1 MEVVGGDGADT
12 LVVPQDPEDGETNRV
27 FISDIDKGSVT
38 KTIGFSEVEN
48 LTGATG
54 ITDLF
59 TFEPGAVL
67 SGELYGQS
75 VDQDSLVFQLSMGPD
90 TQDLMWNTAGGT
102 GTVSRNDSVITSFH
116 DVTDTQ
122 NIVVFG
128 TELSDEL
135 KVSTNQSKIEVEGG
149 NSEVI
154 FGAVTFYSPQ
164 GSLLIWPGAGDD
176 TVTIHDSALSGPVTI
191 DDVAGDADRLIL
203 ELDAGTAERS
213 VAWNETEEDR
223 VAGTLT
229 VSSATVQYYGIEN
242 SENLIISGTSGDD
255 TLVLQNE
262 GESRLSLSTA
272 DWGSPSGFYPV
283 LFDSPGGALSINL
296 GNGDDNIQLS
306 TTELTAP
313 LFLDGGV
320 GTDRLNFGS
329 DSPSIAELHI
339 NSTIESVEQSPAQIG
354 LLAFTATEFN
364 DEITVTLATEAA
376 ERVLISST
384 NSTFTNLVVPA
395 PQNQLRIHGSTG
407 DDQVTVNFGTDT
419 EGAEAAWEFAP
430 ELFIDGQVGGDTLKV
445 LKGQFQ
451 HLGYAAETIE
461 MASGA
466 AASNMTVVA
475 NYTNVDIYRAD
486 ATHLYID
493 RQIVPEPTQKL
504 TVIGDPSAGS
514 SQTFTIKANPYGQ
527 FTDLTVDYDFEIAPE
542 AAKTEIF
549 VETDV
554 FLVGDDLILEGTE
567 ITVAENV
574 VISTNNPTGDSG
586 DITMRANAQNELD
599 VDAVS
604 ITLGTGSQLLATP
617 SDATHESGDILLT
630 ARQYAKPF
638 LPYFVLLVDTSA
650 TINLNDAT
658 VRGRDITITADSLS
672 DSFFETQLSG
682 ADIDITELGGETIL
696 NELVMGTGLIFFSV
710 STSEANA
717 QINLNAD
724 TDIAGRNI
732 TVATHAASNPK
743 SNSANELFALS
754 YARSEIYSKVNIA
767 SGVKLEATSDVT
779 ISSTAL
785 NDVGSSAASSSQG
798 ATQSDA
804 KANITVAVAESVTE
818 IGGTVS
824 TDSQIIAGGDVD
836 IRSSLIRANVVEA
849 AAGGF
854 DDGTVGISLA
864 ISLMDDSVTA
874 TAGGLI
880 VAGGD
885 VVIDAGIDTLDNI
898 VLATSEIG
906 VSAVGKTGGE
916 KVQDFRQGI
925 KDKNASAANGLKAPS
940 AFILKKLGLVKEAK
954 TPEVKE
960 FVFSGA
966 LAIADHQTKTEAK
979 VASDTK
985 VFADGGVF
993 VASLNMDK
1001 PEISAKSTTKIN
1013 VSADKKEDPKKQDD
1027 VNYGISVAINVGVY
1041 DNDAYASIGSSAQ
1054 VTAAGPVEVTGKTL
1068 QPYEISWL
1076 QLDGLNGITDK
1087 FAGSAGFEQ
1096 GFFSSWTNASSE
1108 GAKKSGGGSI
1118 GYFGIANDAQAFIA
1132 ENAHVNEYVVNGAS
1146 GIDSDDNVIL
1156 LGGPH
1161 YFEEGDIIVFQF
1173 PQDTSTIGLSSNT
1186 QYRVSLVDDKADKI
1200 RVKTLDGAVVDLT
1213 TSVDPAEVFTIRL
1226 RAPAS
1231 TQDVVVWA
1239 EAESQTANLAGTLPD
1254 FTSIHKKSG
1263 SIGKESG
1270 AGGALLIAN
1279 FENNVSATI
1288 QSGAVVHTSTLMVR
1302 ADTGLVDVS
1311 FAVASGAGE
1320 TKGFAGTGSVINV
1333 NNTTTASIAD
1343 GARVTTGVDNIVL
1356 KRDIRALFGEN
1367 NDGLIKDVA
1376 DLIRKPYGSL
1386 ASFDPNDSRA
1396 DLDLLFVNPDTTF
1409 EPGQQVFYIQD
1420 GDYPAGG
1427 LTDSTTYYVIV
1438 EPDLDYQATQ
1448 VDPLTN
1454 TLDLGYEHD
1463 FVTGDVFVW
1472 SGAFAYAIVDES
1484 APHKLQLASSPDD
1497 AFDGIPLTLDVS
1509 DGTLI
1514 PKRGIGLATSKANA
1528 ELGISINIDPWTRGE
1543 GTNHLLMEP
1552 DYLSGATVEVY
1563 PLALDSNGDG
1573 KLTDDDDAITA
1584 STDGTFTTNQ
1594 SLLVI
1599 AQDDSVGAN
1608 GLGAFSTSTGGG
1620 TGLGFTVGVNVI
1632 NRDTQAFIGAE
1643 HGHDD
1648 TPAETL
1654 VDAGGSVTVASKNT
1668 GVFVIS
1674 SIAKSTAKVDKD
1686 NKLKDVQKAE
1696 EEWETWRMSMIEN
1709 DDPSAGLLK
1718 RTSAPVQDPLPRA
1731 GNSFSGA
1738 GVLAVS
1744 VVDDNVKSYVRS
1756 IESFRTQ
1763 DLSVLSGNETIL
1775 ASLAATSA
1783 NASGSTKNSA
1793 LSGAVSYNKV
1803 GGDTTAYIDAAQDLD
1818 VNGELRVEADQA
1830 GYIGS
1835 ITAGFGGATGGD
1847 TAGTAI
1853 AGSISVNEIAHNVD
1867 AHIVDSVVDIDSN
1880 VFVNAV
1886 DKSLIVSIAGT
1897 SATNTSDKKS
1907 TGVGSKG
1914 VGLALSVNLIGTSAS
1929 PVITT
1934 AYIQDSTLTMS
1945 TGQLTVSASNAQPGS
1960 DPRIYSLAQS
1970 YGGTDSMQGTAIAG
1984 TVSVNLIA
1992 SETKAYLQNATID
2005 EHDRDDAAVAVNVS
2019 ANDSYGIVAY
2029 TGGWASSSKG
2039 SGFGAAL
2046 SYNEVAGTTQ
2056 AYIDAST
2063 IDVSGDVT
2071 ITADNKSIIGAGTL
2085 GVASGKGTSGTGLA
2099 GSVAIAIIS
2108 NSIDAHISGDSA
2120 ITTDGDVSLHA
2131 EDNSFLISAAGGV
2144 GIAGEYA
2151 AGAVIAYHRISNAV
2165 TAFIR
2170 ESTVTAGG
2178 QQGVSVLANSSPLL
2192 IGIGL
2197 AAAISDSGEAL
2208 AGNAVINSIAN
2219 TVQASIE
2226 NSTVIATLGDVLV
2239 NAFESAALYSAA
2251 IGYAG
2256 SDKQGGI
2263 GLSLAYN
2270 FLGGSYN
2277 VEDPNLLTTNDA
2289 AIAGTETDENSDPD
2303 QQTMYSAEYD
2313 DSAGIPTQSSLSAQI
2328 RNAQVSAPLGE
2339 VFVISG
2345 FDQPELSEGSSLV
2358 ESTKAFESASVTLGS
2373 DLIKLQSH
2381 GFTTGDEV
2389 VYDSGASAAVGGLT
2403 PDRSY
2408 YVMVV
2413 DEDTIQLADSLEDI
2427 PAGHAVTLTSGSTGV
2442 NHGISLL
2449 DQNAGLKFAASSD
2462 TVSENRIVYG
2472 TEHGLTNGQLVIYSN
2487 GDGDSIAG
2495 LVDGHAYW
2503 VINADATSLQLAASP
2518 GGATL
2523 AISGGSG
2530 DNHVFLP
2537 IDEASRQAFDP
2548 DADIVYHVALANTI
2562 ELVNHGLNTG
2572 DAIVYRAGSEANGI
2586 GGLESGAIY
2595 YVIDV
2600 DESHIRLSDIQVTAD
2615 AEIDTIKPVILTSI
2629 TGDSHQLHVL
2639 RRTVELDGEI
2649 IDLPGPIS
2657 GQMTTVTLAGAKGN
2671 GSSISGAG
2679 AMSLNYVRADVV
2691 ALIDSQSSRSGL
2703 SVANSGTGA
2712 VEALGDI
2719 HVIARD
2725 TSHINTG
2732 TGMVSKAGSGG
2743 SGVGAAIGVADI
2755 QNSVTAAIQGVK
2767 VTSQAGDVSVR
2778 AAEEARIINAAVG
2791 VAVTSGS
2798 TGFGF
2803 AGTVVANKI
2812 QNTIDAH
2819 ISMSA
2824 DVEAGGSVLVLAE
2837 DTASIATLAGA
2848 AARGGSAA
2856 VGAAIAV
2863 NEVYDSVFAIIDNS
2877 TVLAN
2882 SGDIRVDAS
2891 FREPSSLPPGLNSQ
2905 IAALAISGATNDK
2918 VAFAGS
2924 FTINLISNQVEA
2936 KISNI
2941 GDLNQNANRY
2951 GGADIH
2957 AGRAI
2962 RVLAVDSSTSNSIAG
2977 ALAYGGKAGFGA
2989 SLSYTYL
2996 GDTSS
3001 TWNEP
3006 EDSRV
3011 IAAMENISGQV
3022 TAFEIEVDATYTGSI
3037 LNVTIAGS
3045 GGGTLSIG
3053 GAVSLNEIQMT
3064 TKAYVTGTG
3073 HVDAGPSGI
3082 EISAS
3087 NTGEIISDAGA
3098 FSFAW
3103 GRRATVS
3110 AGLSYSRNE
3119 IDFETTAD
3127 IGLDQ
3132 VEGVSI
3138 TSAGDITVSAV
3149 SESVI
3154 KAISLAGAL
3163 SLSNSSTAVGAAATG
3178 AISRNVITSRT
3189 NSGIRNRR
3197 RTQASHSIPIRS
3209 TQGAISVISEDDSK
3223 IQSLAIG
3230 ASVAISSGATAVSV
3244 SISASIARNEINS
3257 DVTAMISDADVSSHL
3272 DTVVRAGQE
3281 FEADGTREANRAI
3294 SAISVAASV
3303 SLASGS
3309 SQEVSLAGAGAESS
3323 NVILGDTTASVVDSN
3338 LLSDAGIQLQAND
3351 KSSISATVVAASIGA
3366 GSIGASV
3373 SDNSIGYDSDGE
3385 RIGNKI
3391 EASSLNSTMNA
3402 VGALEVDA
3410 ESSATITA
3418 NVIAA
3423 SIAVAKGSGTALSGS
3438 GSGVSTTNR
3447 VAQDVKASL
3456 DGDAQSSAP
3465 LASGIEAGSVAL
3477 TATDTSVITPHAG
3490 AAALALSFGGN
3501 SGNLTISVGLARNV
3515 INNTVETSIKNVHQ
3529 HQLTTPADTD
3539 GFVTLTATSNPSI
3552 TAHAWAATVGFASGG
3567 GAAVSLSGAGAE
3579 AVNVILGS
3587 TKAFIV
3593 DSVLDASG
3601 RTNLTATTEDAHLDA
3616 TVWGAAVSL
3625 AAGGGGRRRNFDW
3638 FGNGPELCRVSGRW

>member
-1 MEVVGGDGADT
+1 M
-12 LVVPQDPEDGETNRV
+12 
-27 FISDIDKGSVT
+27 
-38 KTIGFSEVEN
+38 
-48 LTGATG
+48 
-54 ITDLF
+54 
-59 TFEPGAVL
+59 
-67 SGELYGQS
+67 
-75 VDQDSLVFQLSMGPD
+75 
-90 TQDLMWNTAGGT
+90 
-102 GTVSRNDSVITSFH
+102 
-116 DVTDTQ
+116 
-122 NIVVFG
+122 
-128 TELSDEL
+128 
-135 KVSTNQSKIEVEGG
+135 
-149 NSEVI
+149 
-154 FGAVTFYSPQ
+154 
-164 GSLLIWPGAGDD
+164 
-176 TVTIHDSALSGPVTI
+176 
-191 DDVAGDADRLIL
+191 
-203 ELDAGTAERS
+203 
-213 VAWNETEEDR
+213 
-223 VAGTLT
+223 
-229 VSSATVQYYGIEN
+229 
-242 SENLIISGTSGDD
+242 
-255 TLVLQNE
+255 
-262 GESRLSLSTA
+262 
-272 DWGSPSGFYPV
+272 
-283 LFDSPGGALSINL
+283 
-296 GNGDDNIQLS
+296 
-306 TTELTAP
+306 
-313 LFLDGGV
+313 
-320 GTDRLNFGS
+320 
-329 DSPSIAELHI
+329 
-339 NSTIESVEQSPAQIG
+339 
-354 LLAFTATEFN
+354 
-364 DEITVTLATEAA
+364 
-376 ERVLISST
+376 
-384 NSTFTNLVVPA
+384 
-395 PQNQLRIHGSTG
+395 
-407 DDQVTVNFGTDT
+407 
-419 EGAEAAWEFAP
+419 
-430 ELFIDGQVGGDTLKV
+430 
-445 LKGQFQ
+445 
-451 HLGYAAETIE
+451 
-461 MASGA
+461 
-466 AASNMTVVA
+466 
-475 NYTNVDIYRAD
+475 
-486 ATHLYID
+486 
-493 RQIVPEPTQKL
+493 
-504 TVIGDPSAGS
+504 
-514 SQTFTIKANPYGQ
+514 
-527 FTDLTVDYDFEIAPE
+527 
-542 AAKTEIF
+542 
-549 VETDV
+549 
-554 FLVGDDLILEGTE
+554 
-567 ITVAENV
+567 
-574 VISTNNPTGDSG
+574 
-586 DITMRANAQNELD
+586 
-599 VDAVS
+599 
-604 ITLGTGSQLLATP
+604 
-617 SDATHESGDILLT
+617 
-630 ARQYAKPF
+630 
-638 LPYFVLLVDTSA
+638 
-650 TINLNDAT
+650 
-658 VRGRDITITADSLS
+658 
-672 DSFFETQLSG
+672 
-682 ADIDITELGGETIL
+682 
-696 NELVMGTGLIFFSV
+696 
-710 STSEANA
+710 
-717 QINLNAD
+717 
-724 TDIAGRNI
+724 
-732 TVATHAASNPK
+732 
-743 SNSANELFALS
+743 
-754 YARSEIYSKVNIA
+754 
-767 SGVKLEATSDVT
+767 
-779 ISSTAL
+779 
-785 NDVGSSAASSSQG
+785 
-798 ATQSDA
+798 
-804 KANITVAVAESVTE
+804 
-818 IGGTVS
+818 
-824 TDSQIIAGGDVD
+824 
-836 IRSSLIRANVVEA
+836 
-849 AAGGF
+849 
-854 DDGTVGISLA
+854 
-864 ISLMDDSVTA
+864 
-874 TAGGLI
+874 
-880 VAGGD
+880 
-885 VVIDAGIDTLDNI
+885 
-898 VLATSEIG
+898 
-906 VSAVGKTGGE
+906 
-916 KVQDFRQGI
+916 
-925 KDKNASAANGLKAPS
+925 
-940 AFILKKLGLVKEAK
+940 
-954 TPEVKE
+954 
-960 FVFSGA
+960 
-966 LAIADHQTKTEAK
+966 
-979 VASDTK
+979 
-985 VFADGGVF
+985 
-993 VASLNMDK
+993 
-1001 PEISAKSTTKIN
+1001 
-1013 VSADKKEDPKKQDD
+1013 
-1027 VNYGISVAINVGVY
+1027 
-1041 DNDAYASIGSSAQ
+1041 
-1054 VTAAGPVEVTGKTL
+1054 
-1068 QPYEISWL
+1068 
-1076 QLDGLNGITDK
+1076 
-1087 FAGSAGFEQ
+1087 
-1096 GFFSSWTNASSE
+1096 
-1108 GAKKSGGGSI
+1108 
-1118 GYFGIANDAQAFIA
+1118 
-1132 ENAHVNEYVVNGAS
+1132 
-1146 GIDSDDNVIL
+1146 
-1156 LGGPH
+1156 
-1161 YFEEGDIIVFQF
+1161 
-1173 PQDTSTIGLSSNT
+1173 
-1186 QYRVSLVDDKADKI
+1186 
-1200 RVKTLDGAVVDLT
+1200 
-1213 TSVDPAEVFTIRL
+1213 
-1226 RAPAS
+1226 
-1231 TQDVVVWA
+1231 
-1239 EAESQTANLAGTLPD
+1239 
-1254 FTSIHKKSG
+1254 
-1263 SIGKESG
+1263 
-1270 AGGALLIAN
+1270 
-1279 FENNVSATI
+1279 
-1288 QSGAVVHTSTLMVR
+1288 
-1302 ADTGLVDVS
+1302 
-1311 FAVASGAGE
+1311 
-1320 TKGFAGTGSVINV
+1320 
-1333 NNTTTASIAD
+1333 
-1343 GARVTTGVDNIVL
+1343 
-1356 KRDIRALFGEN
+1356 
-1367 NDGLIKDVA
+1367 
-1376 DLIRKPYGSL
+1376 
-1386 ASFDPNDSRA
+1386 
-1396 DLDLLFVNPDTTF
+1396 
-1409 EPGQQVFYIQD
+1409 
-1420 GDYPAGG
+1420 
-1427 LTDSTTYYVIV
+1427 
-1438 EPDLDYQATQ
+1438 
-1448 VDPLTN
+1448 
-1454 TLDLGYEHD
+1454 
-1463 FVTGDVFVW
+1463 
-1472 SGAFAYAIVDES
+1472 
-1484 APHKLQLASSPDD
+1484 
-1497 AFDGIPLTLDVS
+1497 
-1509 DGTLI
+1509 
-1514 PKRGIGLATSKANA
+1514 
-1528 ELGISINIDPWTRGE
+1528 
-1543 GTNHLLMEP
+1543 
-1552 DYLSGATVEVY
+1552 
-1563 PLALDSNGDG
+1563 
-1573 KLTDDDDAITA
+1573 
-1584 STDGTFTTNQ
+1584 
-1594 SLLVI
+1594 
-1599 AQDDSVGAN
+1599 
-1608 GLGAFSTSTGGG
+1608 
-1620 TGLGFTVGVNVI
+1620 
-1632 NRDTQAFIGAE
+1632 
-1643 HGHDD
+1643 
-1648 TPAETL
+1648 
-1654 VDAGGSVTVASKNT
+1654 
-1668 GVFVIS
+1668 
-1674 SIAKSTAKVDKD
+1674 
-1686 NKLKDVQKAE
+1686 
-1696 EEWETWRMSMIEN
+1696 
-1709 DDPSAGLLK
+1709 
-1718 RTSAPVQDPLPRA
+1718 
-1731 GNSFSGA
+1731 
-1738 GVLAVS
+1738 
-1744 VVDDNVKSYVRS
+1744 KSYVRS

-2170 ESTVTAGG
+2170 ESTVTARG

-2313 DSAGIPTQSSLSAQI
+2313 DSAGIPPQSSLSAQI

-3045 GGGTLSIG
+3045 GG
-3053 GAVSLNEIQMT
+3053 
-3064 TKAYVTGTG
+3064 
-3073 HVDAGPSGI
+3073 
-3082 EISAS
+3082 
-3087 NTGEIISDAGA
+3087 
-3098 FSFAW
+3098 
-3103 GRRATVS
+3103 
-3110 AGLSYSRNE
+3110 
-3119 IDFETTAD
+3119 
-3127 IGLDQ
+3127 
-3132 VEGVSI
+3132 
-3138 TSAGDITVSAV
+3138 
-3149 SESVI
+3149 
-3154 KAISLAGAL
+3154 
-3163 SLSNSSTAVGAAATG
+3163 
-3178 AISRNVITSRT
+3178 
-3189 NSGIRNRR
+3189 
-3197 RTQASHSIPIRS
+3197 
-3209 TQGAISVISEDDSK
+3209 
-3223 IQSLAIG
+3223 
-3230 ASVAISSGATAVSV
+3230 
-3244 SISASIARNEINS
+3244 
-3257 DVTAMISDADVSSHL
+3257 
-3272 DTVVRAGQE
+3272 
-3281 FEADGTREANRAI
+3281 
-3294 SAISVAASV
+3294 
-3303 SLASGS
+3303 
-3309 SQEVSLAGAGAESS
+3309 
-3323 NVILGDTTASVVDSN
+3323 
-3338 LLSDAGIQLQAND
+3338 
-3351 KSSISATVVAASIGA
+3351 
-3366 GSIGASV
+3366 
-3373 SDNSIGYDSDGE
+3373 
-3385 RIGNKI
+3385 
-3391 EASSLNSTMNA
+3391 
-3402 VGALEVDA
+3402 
-3410 ESSATITA
+3410 
-3418 NVIAA
+3418 
-3423 SIAVAKGSGTALSGS
+3423 
-3438 GSGVSTTNR
+3438 
-3447 VAQDVKASL
+3447 
-3456 DGDAQSSAP
+3456 
-3465 LASGIEAGSVAL
+3465 
-3477 TATDTSVITPHAG
+3477 
-3490 AAALALSFGGN
+3490 
-3501 SGNLTISVGLARNV
+3501 
-3515 INNTVETSIKNVHQ
+3515 
-3529 HQLTTPADTD
+3529 
-3539 GFVTLTATSNPSI
+3539 
-3552 TAHAWAATVGFASGG
+3552 
-3567 GAAVSLSGAGAE
+3567 
-3579 AVNVILGS
+3579 
-3587 TKAFIV
+3587 
-3593 DSVLDASG
+3593 
-3601 RTNLTATTEDAHLDA
+3601 
-3616 TVWGAAVSL
+3616 
-3625 AAGGGGRRRNFDW
+3625 
-3638 FGNGPELCRVSGRW
+3638 